1 MNIHTVYIG
10 SAEMQSKFYDI
21 LVRPKGGIKR
31 EREGRMHSWGSWEQ
45 NDALELQ

>member
-31 EREGRMHSWGSWEQ
+31 EREKEECIHG
-45 NDALELQ
+45 ALGNKTMP